1 MADITIGVIVKPHGV
16 QGTLKIKSD
25 SDFKTSRFYEGAVLT
40 LGNHPTLKTATV
52 TSFKEALP
60 LDLLTLKE
68 VTTRDQAETLRG
80 VTLNIASS
88 ERQPLEEDAYYYNQ
102 LEGLEAFHEGTLIG
116 TVIRVEDFPQGPMLR
131 LSRPDEKTLLIP
143 FSKAFVASVDLEK
156 GTLTLIAW
164 EGLW

>member
-16 QGTLKIKSD
+16 KGALKIKSD
-25 SDFKTSRFYEGAVLT
+25 SDFKTERFYEGAVLT
-40 LGNHPTLKTATV
+40 LDGHPNLKTVTV

-68 VTTRDQAETLRG
+68 VTTREQAETLRG

-88 ERQPLEEDAYYYNQ
+88 ARQPLEEDAYYFNQ
-102 LEGLEAFHEGTLIG
+102 LEGLDAFHDGVFIG
-116 TVIRVEDFPQGPMLR
+116 SVIRVEDYPQGPMLR
-131 LSRPDEKTLLIP
+131 LSRAEDKTLLIP
-143 FSKAFVASVDLEK
+143 FSKAFVDQVDLEN